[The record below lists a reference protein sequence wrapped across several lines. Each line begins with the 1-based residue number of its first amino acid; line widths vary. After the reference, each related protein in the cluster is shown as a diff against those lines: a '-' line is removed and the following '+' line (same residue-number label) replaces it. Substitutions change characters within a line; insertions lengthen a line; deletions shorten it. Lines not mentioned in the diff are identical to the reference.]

1 MPEGFFKSPSAK
13 IEKKNITAP
22 ERGNR
27 CASTD
32 MEALEKRLS
41 DNKIYVNAEMLLKEN
56 HSLRLYQ
63 IEDKDPYEAVRNHLL
78 KLAICR
84 EDSAD
89 YSRLKS
95 ELGYLQEKRTA
106 AMLQK
111 IPQIVND
118 EFRQGNIKTRKAIF
132 TIGMLHLH
140 EIITYLTEKRI
151 KIHAPLSA
159 LSGNEGDR
167 AELNLQKE
175 NFGVSVIIPRTL
187 ARDPKTLEIN
197 GLDEIVR
204 NCQSNFL
211 TPP

>member
-1 MPEGFFKSPSAK
+1 
-13 IEKKNITAP
+13 
-22 ERGNR
+22 
-27 CASTD
+27 
-32 MEALEKRLS
+32 
-41 DNKIYVNAEMLLKEN
+41 
-56 HSLRLYQ
+56 
-63 IEDKDPYEAVRNHLL
+63 
-78 KLAICR
+78 
-84 EDSAD
+84 
-89 YSRLKS
+89 
-95 ELGYLQEKRTA
+95 
-106 AMLQK
+106 
-111 IPQIVND
+111 
-118 EFRQGNIKTRKAIF
+118 
-132 TIGMLHLH
+132 MLHLR

-159 LSGNEGDR
+159 LNGNKGDR